1 MTVMEQPAR
10 GRTLIHLVNGT
21 GHHDTAYFSPLEIR
35 DIRIDLPRDV
45 HRAYAVALDRDLPI
59 ISNGR
64 FRSFTV
70 PRLQAY
76 EVIVV
81 E

>member
-1 MTVMEQPAR
+1 V
-10 GRTLIHLVNGT
+10 
-21 GHHDTAYFSPLEIR
+21 EIR
-35 DIRIDLPRDV
+35 DIRIDLARDV
-45 HRAYAVALDRDLPI
+45 RGVHAVALDRSLPI
-59 ISNGR
+59 TSNGR
-64 FRSFTV
+64 FGSFTL

>member
-1 MTVMEQPAR
+1 MEQTGR

-21 GHHDTAYFSPLEIR
+21 GHHHTAYFPPLEIR
-35 DIRIDLPRDV
+35 DIRIDLPLGVRQV
-45 HRAYAVALDRDLPI
+45 RAVALDRSLPI
-59 ISNGR
+59 TANGR
-64 FRSFTV
+64 YSSFTV

-76 EVIVV
+76 EVLVV